1 MERAFEFTP
10 GSIARHFKR
19 LELTAEQLERE
30 PNMYLYEI
38 VGTAEHTESGETLMV
53 YRPLYGEKKLY
64 ARPLAMFL
72 SEVDREKYP
81 NVKQNYRFERLEE
94 EAR

>member
-1 MERAFEFTP
+1 MEREKVFTP
-10 GSIARHFKR
+10 GSTVRHFKR

-38 VGTAEHTESGETLMV
+38 MGTAEHTESGETLMV

>member
-1 MERAFEFTP
+1 MDRVFEFSP

-19 LELTAEQLERE
+19 LELTAAQLQQE
-30 PNMYLYEI
+30 PQMYLYQI

-53 YRPLYGEKKLY
+53 YRPLYGEQKLY

-81 NVKQNYRFERLEE
+81 TARQRYRFERIEE
-94 EAR
+94 ETP